1 MSVCVCVYVI
11 TVNVLHSLLN
21 RSVLFYQRRAGM
33 HTRAPSS
40 SSSSTQRAARIPPPS
55 WLRHEVRRA
64 ETDWPTLLPKKGL
77 PTCVR
82 VCASTLLCFYLIL
95 FLLSPSPTK
104 LYASITLPWRWPV
117 HPSSSWLLRPL
128 FLFFL
133 NYIFFSLI
141 CTLHFTEKF
150 TPFWGEKT
158 KISTGAHNEKRVF
171 LKLDSLSLSATC
183 YTTRMRGGACCSHQK
198 KNLLSEAG
206 SNHLIYIRLLAAAA
220 GALWMGQRSGNR
232 CSRRRWRGQPVLG
245 LDLAQLVSPNPP
257 HLTRLNLSSE
267 IPTQNVLTLRPS
279 SKVGGANNTWLYLV
293 DFLIFVRNTKRGPPS
308 KRAGRR
314 IDEVK
319 TGI

>member
-1 MSVCVCVYVI
+1 M
-11 TVNVLHSLLN
+11 
-21 RSVLFYQRRAGM
+21 
-33 HTRAPSS
+33 
-40 SSSSTQRAARIPPPS
+40 
-55 WLRHEVRRA
+55 
-64 ETDWPTLLPKKGL
+64 
-77 PTCVR
+77 R

-198 KNLLSEAG
+198 KESLKWSG
-206 SNHLIYIRLLAAAA
+206 QQPSYIHSFISGCCWRSMNGAKKREQVLAAQVERSTRPWPWSCAT
-220 GALWMGQRSGNR
+220 GQS
-232 CSRRRWRGQPVLG
+232 
-245 LDLAQLVSPNPP
+245 
-257 HLTRLNLSSE
+257 
-267 IPTQNVLTLRPS
+267 
-279 SKVGGANNTWLYLV
+279 
-293 DFLIFVRNTKRGPPS
+293 
-308 KRAGRR
+308 
-314 IDEVK
+314 
-319 TGI
+319 

>member
-1 MSVCVCVYVI
+1 MCVRNNGQCAPFPPQPVRPLLPAKGWNAH
-11 TVNVLHSLLN
+11 TRSFFFFFFFHPKGSAHPTSLLIAPWSKTRGDRLTYFTPKKGPPYLCACVRVYSLVFLPHSFSSFPLTN
-21 RSVLFYQRRAGM
+21 KTLRVHHAPLAMASPSVLFLI
-33 HTRAPSS
+33 AP
-40 SSSSTQRAARIPPPS
+40 
-55 WLRHEVRRA
+55 
-64 ETDWPTLLPKKGL
+64 
-77 PTCVR
+77 
-82 VCASTLLCFYLIL
+82 ASFS
-95 FLLSPSPTK
+95 FLSK
-104 LYASITLPWRWPV
+104 
-117 HPSSSWLLRPL
+117 
-128 FLFFL
+128 
-133 NYIFFSLI
+133 
-141 CTLHFTEKF
+141 LHFF
-150 TPFWGEKT
+150 PWYVLYILQRNSPPFGGRKQRYQQER
-158 KISTGAHNEKRVF
+158 NEKRVF

-198 KNLLSEAG
+198 QNLLSEAG